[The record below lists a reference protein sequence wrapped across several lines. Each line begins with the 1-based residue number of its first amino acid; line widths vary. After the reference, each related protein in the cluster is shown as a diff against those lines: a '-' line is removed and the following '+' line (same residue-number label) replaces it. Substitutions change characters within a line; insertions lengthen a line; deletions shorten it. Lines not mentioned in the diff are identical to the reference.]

1 MNAAADP
8 KHRQLPLKYE
18 VLHCLLAPSDVGGS
32 LLHREQRGLNPAD
45 NRREFVSI
53 LNRIVSIN
61 FQDFLDE
68 SFSGSSGRAHA
79 PHTTYFF
86 LSEHLSRPLQFQHHS
101 FRRVPFPRFL
111 GTRTRR
117 ERGVLDA

>member
-53 LNRIVSIN
+53 LTGSYRSIFKISLTNRFPVRRAE
-61 FQDFLDE
+61 LMRHTRLT
-68 SFSGSSGRAHA
+68 SF
-79 PHTTYFF
+79 
-86 LSEHLSRPLQFQHHS
+86 
-101 FRRVPFPRFL
+101 
-111 GTRTRR
+111 
-117 ERGVLDA
+117 